1 MMEII
6 LSILTGIGGIVVAY
20 IRTISKDI
28 RSVNDSVK
36 DLTHEVKMSVQEL
49 RMDLDHS
56 NEKINE
62 IKIRIEKGESNV
74 RNQRNARA
82 N

>member
-1 MMEII
+1 MEVI
-6 LSILTGIGGIVVAY
+6 LSILTAIGGIVAAY

-28 RSVNDSVK
+28 KSVNDSVV
-36 DLTHEVKMSVQEL
+36 DLTHEVKLSVQEL

-74 RNQRNARA
+74 RNQRNSRS

>member
-1 MMEII
+1 MEIL
-6 LSILTGIGGIVVAY
+6 LSILTGIGGVVAAY

-49 RMDLDHS
+49 RMDLDHT
-56 NEKINE
+56 NERVNEVKI
-62 IKIRIEKGESNV
+62 KLEKGEAHV
-74 RNQRNARA
+74 RNQRNSRA